1 VLIVKT
7 PVLRWLGIASIGF
20 GLLISPAVTGSWLE
34 VALCWGIFGAAGVS
48 LFLLSATIEATEE
61 AITVR
66 RAFSNAQLRWSDI
79 ASASL
84 GGGNF
89 VLYSANGRVSMP
101 SMEFWAGPNRR
112 SLAALVDQ
120 KLEAVGVTIRW
131 TVRAAV
137 HVSSRSPN
145 TSLERTRER

>member
-7 PVLRWLGIASIGF
+7 PVLRWIGIASIGF
-20 GLLISPAVTGSWLE
+20 GILISPVVTGGWLGI
-34 VALCWGIFGAAGVS
+34 ALCWGIFGAAGVS
-48 LFLLSATIEATEE
+48 LLLLSATIEATDE

-66 RAFSNAQLRWSDI
+66 RAFSTSQVRWSSI
-79 ASASL
+79 TSASL

-89 VLYSANGRVSMP
+89 VIYTANGRVSMP
-101 SMEFWAGPNRR
+101 SMEFWAGADRR

-120 KLEAVGVTIRW
+120 KLEAAGVTIRW

-137 HVSSRSPN
+137 HVNSRSPN
-145 TSLERTRER
+145 KSLERTREE